1 MPLKLFHGDIANG
14 ILVVTIAI
22 DIYVLSTPYWATI
35 ERLVEGGPNIG
46 RGVVFGFWEVCEND
60 KSGDDAICTNFNSF
74 FKKYRNQGT
83 RYIYFI
89 LYKLYSLSIFE
100 GSRFKSGFSTGR
112 KLYLTF
118 VLHS

>member
-60 KSGDDAICTNFNSF
+60 KSGDETICTNFNSF

-83 RYIYFI
+83 RYIY
-89 LYKLYSLSIFE
+89 LYNIYII
-100 GSRFKSGFSTGR
+100 
-112 KLYLTF
+112 
-118 VLHS
+118 